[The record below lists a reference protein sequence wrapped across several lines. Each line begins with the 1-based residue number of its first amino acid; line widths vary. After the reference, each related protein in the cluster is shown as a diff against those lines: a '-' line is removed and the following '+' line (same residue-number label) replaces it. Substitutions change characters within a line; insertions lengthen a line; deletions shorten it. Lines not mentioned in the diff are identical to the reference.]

1 MYTTPLYL
9 NSFYTQ
15 NKKKCNK
22 YIQLNKIIKKKKKTT
37 KEKKKIKKERKKE
50 RRKKNI
56 IIIIK
61 NNNNYYY
68 YIYKYCIYNKESI
81 DRSTFLSLTLK
92 NIERNGR

>member
-37 KEKKKIKKERKKE
+37 KEKKKRKKERKKE
-50 RRKKNI
+50 EKKI
-56 IIIIK
+56 
-61 NNNNYYY
+61 
-68 YIYKYCIYNKESI
+68 
-81 DRSTFLSLTLK
+81 
-92 NIERNGR
+92 

>member
-37 KEKKKIKKERKKE
+37 KEKKKRKKERKK
-50 RRKKNI
+50 KKKYNNYNNKI
-56 IIIIK
+56 IIIIIIIFINTVYIIK
-61 NNNNYYY
+61 NR
-68 YIYKYCIYNKESI
+68 SI
-81 DRSTFLSLTLK
+81 DLLSC
-92 NIERNGR
+92 R